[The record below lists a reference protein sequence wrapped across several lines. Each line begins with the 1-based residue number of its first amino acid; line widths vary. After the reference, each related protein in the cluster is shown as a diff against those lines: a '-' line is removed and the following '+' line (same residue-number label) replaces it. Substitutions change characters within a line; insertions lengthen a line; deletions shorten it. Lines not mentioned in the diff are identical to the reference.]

1 MDFIIRELEEADLA
15 TGSGFVETM
24 ANMRDISDL
33 DLSQLKSIYQ
43 KAKNQTAIFLIAVSK
58 EADSDGQIV
67 ATVKLLAEPKFF
79 YGGKSAGH
87 IEEVVTRKG
96 FEGKGLS
103 KALLLEALKRA
114 KELNCYKVILDCK
127 KELVPFYE
135 KVGLKEHDVCMRID
149 FKNS

>member
-1 MDFIIRELEEADLA
+1 MDFIVRELEEADLA
-15 TGSGFVETM
+15 AGSGFIETM

-33 DLSQLKSIYQ
+33 DENQLRSIYQ
-43 KAKNQTAIFLIAVSK
+43 KAKNQAAIFLVAVSK
-58 EADSDGQIV
+58 EASSDGQIV

-127 KELVPFYE
+127 KELIPFY
-135 KVGLKEHDVCMRID
+135 KKSGFKEHDVCMRID
-149 FKNS
+149 LN